1 MKNEKNLSTIFGITP
16 TLTIVKV
23 YLPNLNGLRY
33 LACMVVIVTHTE
45 MIKWVYGMPNYYT
58 EGLKRFGHLA
68 VISFFVL
75 SGYLITYLLMVEKK
89 KTGDISIKNFYM
101 RRVLRIWPLYFFT
114 VILGL
119 FVWPHISF
127 FEVPGQPAL
136 SDVDFWS
143 MAALFLL
150 ILPNIAVK
158 VYNPSPVPL
167 LGPSWS
173 IGVEE
178 QFYFIWPILVKLSK
192 NILYTLFG
200 VIIVY
205 NIILFTL
212 MYLSKGQA
220 DKSAIKITLSVWE
233 NFCIST
239 MAIGG
244 FLAWIKFN
252 NKEQLLKIL
261 YHPLVDKGT
270 YALFF
275 GLVILGVRFPIFHA
289 EIYAF
294 LFATMIL
301 NLSSNPNSFVNMEN
315 KFFNYM
321 GKISYG
327 TYMFHILSIFV
338 VFKLL
343 KPVLETLPH
352 QVVSVIVIVLSTLFV
367 TLISSLT
374 YNYLEEPLLRMK
386 SKFSSIVTGD
396 MAKEKK

>member
-1 MKNEKNLSTIFGITP
+1 MSKSNPLYLTP
-16 TLTIVKV
+16 TNLNAVKV

-45 MIKWVYGMPNYYT
+45 MIKWVYGMENYYT

-75 SGYLITYLLMVEKK
+75 SGYLITYLLMAEKTK
-89 KTGDISIKNFYM
+89 MGTISIKNFYM
-101 RRVLRIWPLYFFT
+101 RRILRIWPLYFFT
-114 VILGL
+114 ILLGL
-119 FVWPHISF
+119 FVWPHIPF
-127 FEVPGQPAL
+127 FEIPGQA
-136 SDVDFWS
+136 SIQDVNFWS
-143 MAALFLL
+143 MALLYLL

-158 VYNPSPVPL
+158 VFNPSPVPL

-178 QFYFIWPILVKLSK
+178 QFYFMWPWLVKMSK
-192 NILYTLFG
+192 NILHTLFG
-200 VIIVY
+200 VVIVY
-205 NIILFTL
+205 NIVLFAL
-212 MYLSKGQA
+212 MYLSKGQI
-220 DKSAIKITLSVWE
+220 STSPLKITLSVWE

-244 FLAWIKFN
+244 LLAWVKYHK
-252 NKEQLLKIL
+252 KETLLKIL
-261 YHPLVDKGT
+261 YHPVVDIGT
-270 YALFF
+270 YMAFF
-275 GLVILGVRFPIFHA
+275 GLVVIGVRFPVFHS

-294 LFATMIL
+294 MFAVMIL

-315 KFFNYM
+315 RFFNYM

-338 VFKLL
+338 IFKLFR
-343 KPVLETLPH
+343 PVFDGLPH
-352 QVVSVIVIVLSTLFV
+352 QVVSVIVIVFSTLFV

-374 YNYLEEPLLRMK
+374 YNYLEEPLLKMK
-386 SKFSSIVTGD
+386 GRFSSIISGD
-396 MAKEKK
+396 MAKNKD

>member
-1 MKNEKNLSTIFGITP
+1 MSKSNPLYLNPTNLNP
-16 TLTIVKV
+16 VKV

-45 MIKWVYGMPNYYT
+45 MIKWVYGMENYYT

-75 SGYLITYLLMVEKK
+75 SGYLITYLLMAEKTK
-89 KTGDISIKNFYM
+89 MGTISIKNFYM
-101 RRVLRIWPLYFFT
+101 RRILRIWPLYFFT
-114 VILGL
+114 ILLGL
-119 FVWPHISF
+119 FVWPHIPF
-127 FEVPGQPAL
+127 FEIPGQA
-136 SDVDFWS
+136 SIQDVNFWS
-143 MAALFLL
+143 MALLYLL

-158 VYNPSPVPL
+158 VFNPSPVPL

-178 QFYFIWPILVKLSK
+178 QFYFMWPWLVKMSK
-192 NILYTLFG
+192 NILHTLFG
-200 VIIVY
+200 VVIVY
-205 NIILFTL
+205 NIVLFAL
-212 MYLSKGQA
+212 MYMSKGQA
-220 DKSAIKITLSVWE
+220 HTSTLKITLSVWE

-244 FLAWIKFN
+244 LLAWVKYHK
-252 NKEQLLKIL
+252 KEALLRVL
-261 YHPLVDKGT
+261 YHPVVDIGT
-270 YALFF
+270 YAAFF
-275 GLVILGVRFPIFHA
+275 GLVVIGVRFPVFHA

-294 LFATMIL
+294 MFAVMIL

-338 VFKLL
+338 IFKLFRPL
-343 KPVLETLPH
+343 FDGLPH
-352 QVVSVIVIVLSTLFV
+352 QVVSVIVIALSTLFV

-374 YNYLEEPLLRMK
+374 FNYLEEPLLKMK
-386 SKFSSIVTGD
+386 GRFSSIISGD
-396 MAKEKK
+396 MAKNKD

>member
-1 MKNEKNLSTIFGITP
+1 MSKSNPLYLTP
-16 TLTIVKV
+16 TNLNAVKV

-45 MIKWVYGMPNYYT
+45 MIKWVYGMENYYT

-75 SGYLITYLLMVEKK
+75 SGYLITYLLMAEKTK
-89 KTGDISIKNFYM
+89 MGTISIKNFYM
-101 RRVLRIWPLYFFT
+101 RRILRIWPLYFFT
-114 VILGL
+114 ILLGL
-119 FVWPHISF
+119 FVWPHIPF
-127 FEVPGQPAL
+127 FEIPGQA
-136 SDVDFWS
+136 SIQDVNFWS
-143 MAALFLL
+143 MALLYLL

-158 VYNPSPVPL
+158 VFNPNPVPL

-178 QFYFIWPILVKLSK
+178 QFYFMWPWLVKMSK
-192 NILYTLFG
+192 NILHTLFG
-200 VIIVY
+200 VVIVY
-205 NIILFTL
+205 NIVLFAL
-212 MYLSKGQA
+212 MYLSKGQVNT
-220 DKSAIKITLSVWE
+220 SPLRITLSVWE

-244 FLAWIKFN
+244 LLAWVKY
-252 NKEQLLKIL
+252 NKKEALLKIL
-261 YHPLVDKGT
+261 YHPVVDIGT
-270 YALFF
+270 YVAFF
-275 GLVILGVRFPIFHA
+275 GLVVIGVRFPIFHS

-294 LFATMIL
+294 MFAVMIL

-315 KFFNYM
+315 RFFNYM

-338 VFKLL
+338 IFKLFR
-343 KPVLETLPH
+343 PVFDGLPH
-352 QVVSVIVIVLSTLFV
+352 QVVSLIVIVFSTLFV

-374 YNYLEEPLLRMK
+374 YNYLEEPLLKMK
-386 SKFSSIVTGD
+386 GRFSSIISGD
-396 MAKEKK
+396 MAKNKD

>member
-1 MKNEKNLSTIFGITP
+1 MSRFILLSLEKTNLNT
-16 TLTIVKV
+16 VKV

-45 MIKWVYGMPNYYT
+45 MIKWVYGMENYYT

-75 SGYLITYLLMVEKK
+75 SGYLITYLLMAEKDK
-89 KTGDISIKNFYM
+89 IGTISIKNFYM
-101 RRVLRIWPLYFFT
+101 RRILRIWPLYFFT
-114 VILGL
+114 ILLGL
-119 FVWPHISF
+119 FVWPHIPF
-127 FEVPGQPAL
+127 FEIPGQASMQEVNFWPMAL
-136 SDVDFWS
+136 
-143 MAALFLL
+143 LYLL

-158 VYNPSPVPL
+158 VFNPSPVPL

-178 QFYFIWPILVKLSK
+178 QFYFMWPWLVKKSK
-192 NILYTLFG
+192 NILHTLFG

-205 NIILFTL
+205 NLVLFSL
-212 MYLSKGQA
+212 MYFGKGQ
-220 DKSAIKITLSVWE
+220 DNHSPIKITLSVWE

-244 FLAWIKFN
+244 LLAWIKY
-252 NKEQLLKIL
+252 NKKEAFLKIL
-261 YHPLVDKGT
+261 YHPVIDIGS
-270 YALFF
+270 YIIFF
-275 GLVILGVRFPIFHA
+275 AFVVIGVRFPVFHA

-294 LFATMIL
+294 MFAVMIL

-338 VFKLL
+338 IFKLFR
-343 KPVLETLPH
+343 PVFEGLPH
-352 QVVSVIVIVLSTLFV
+352 QVVSIIVIVFSTLFV

-374 YNYLEEPLLRMK
+374 FNYLEEPLLKMK
-386 SKFSSIVTGD
+386 GKFSSIISGD
-396 MAKEKK
+396 MAKGKN